1 MRPWTGI
8 APRPVECLWAG
19 RLPIGYLALLLREAL
34 GALLA
39 ADRSWSVE
47 VGHYR
52 GLLALAQRDELAA
65 ELPRRSDA
73 QRQALGEWDD
83 ALRDDP
89 AALAPLPRF
98 LLEPDDQAA

>member
-1 MRPWTGI
+1 MQR
-8 APRPVECLWAG
+8 R
-19 RLPIGYLALLLREAL
+19 

-89 AALAPLPRF
+89 SALVPVPRSLLPAEDPAA
-98 LLEPDDQAA
+98 